1 LNKGSITKK
10 KRKEKEMPGI
20 NKNATEKKMA
30 TAGAGE

>member
-1 LNKGSITKK
+1 MLW